1 MEIVK
6 GLRDLEQK
14 IEEMG
19 LMETF
24 KKLLLEHE
32 RVAIQSGKPIDK
44 RLQNMPDSPA
54 KLADALDERFAVQSQ
69 FDKSSLVSQG
79 RNLALSQ
86 SLIPDSP
93 TKFADALEMVEPKKR
108 GRKKKVQL

>member
-54 KLADALDERFAVQSQ
+54 KLADALAF
-69 FDKSSLVSQG
+69 
-79 RNLALSQ
+79 
-86 SLIPDSP
+86 
-93 TKFADALEMVEPKKR
+93 TEPKKR
-108 GRKKKVQL
+108 GRKKKIQA